1 MKSFYDRF
9 LDGVLKN
16 VKFLLL
22 LLFPPPSL
30 PPSFLSQIFI
40 KHLIGAR
47 VKRLYKSDN
56 FLHSERER
64 ESVCVFT
71 KIHRQVKNKK

>member
-9 LDGVLKN
+9 LDRVLKN

-30 PPSFLSQIFI
+30 PPSFLFQIFI

-56 FLHSERER
+56 FLHSQR